1 VAGPAGA
8 AATGQKLRSELVE
21 RIRRSDFFVPLLSR
35 PYVTSD
41 WCLRE
46 FETAAEARVPMRPL
60 KISAEPL
67 TPPPY
72 LKDLYERMAGEPVFL
87 DMHSRR
93 APARL
98 RQMAEEMAGSRGEKR
113 PEQASVNRPPR
124 GGFAAG
130 RSPATG
136 PLLQGARVAAAS
148 TRPKAPAVTALQFP
162 LGMVPKWTPRW
173 SIAPAQ
179 SC

>member
-1 VAGPAGA
+1 VGRVVASGKMLADFVPALPA
-8 AATGQKLRSELVE
+8 APLRPKTGVKVFISYAHGEDPEGQMAEYVAEVFAASGLDPWLDRQALQPGQKLRSELVE

-87 DMHSRR
+87 DMHSRH

-113 PEQASVNRPPR
+113 PE
-124 GGFAAG
+124 
-130 RSPATG
+130 
-136 PLLQGARVAAAS
+136 
-148 TRPKAPAVTALQFP
+148 
-162 LGMVPKWTPRW
+162 
-173 SIAPAQ
+173 
-179 SC
+179 